1 MPGTA
6 AYRRVD
12 YLNGQR
18 KRYTAYEDGNAVRKL
33 REPAPQRSREQSER
47 RAAALRA
54 RSRMAALD
62 RGFVLFLAMICAVT
76 TMLCVAY
83 LQQRSQ
89 LTTIT
94 DEIGVLESRYTAL
107 KSDNDAKYNAIISS
121 FTLEDVK
128 DAALTRLGMHYAEAD
143 QVQYY
148 TLDQDSYVRQY
159 KEVRVVD

>member
-18 KRYTAYEDGNAVRKL
+18 RRYTEYEDGNAVRKL

-62 RGFVLFLAMICAVT
+62 RGFVVFLAFICAVT

-83 LQQRSQ
+83 LQQRSK
-89 LTTIT
+89 LTTLT

-107 KSDNDAKYNAIISS
+107 KGDNDAKYNSIISS

-159 KEVRVVD
+159 KEVRTVD

>member
-6 AYRRVD
+6 ANRRVN
-12 YLNGQR
+12 YLNGR
-18 KRYTAYEDGNAVRKL
+18 GTRYTVYEDGNAVRKL
-33 REPAPQRSREQSER
+33 RQPAPQRSRQESER

-54 RSRMAALD
+54 RGRMAALD

-76 TMLCVAY
+76 TMLCVVY

-159 KEVRVVD
+159 KEVRAVN